1 MVYQDT
7 DRNELSRVELAQ
19 GGHLPSLSWWL
30 NQRLAPHCLQAK
42 LSHVKPGYIRLV
54 LAIRPAFREDPR
66 TPAFKKR
73 IIRYLCHQLWILNSD
88 VLDGAYVVA
97 AYVGKPGIL
106 WKQSVRIVSPARRS
120 FLELN
125 ALESAL
131 KSPVQVPAK
140 PSEQQT
146 QRKIRQASQQKQQF
160 QAMRSLLVSGS
171 SAAAFVIG
179 CWLGYADA
187 PPEQTAAS
195 ARGSSSGALVQQ
207 SNGQTQVKVA
217 LETIPII
224 QHKATSSDQA
234 VSLLFGGDVTLTN
247 SYSDKVGRD
256 HQWSFSQL
264 PELRE
269 ADISMVNLEAPF
281 TQQNQILPGKKFNFK
296 APIENV
302 QVLQNGGIDIVNLAN
317 NHAMDYQG
325 AGLSDTLATLEK
337 AGIQSVGAGTDL
349 TKARRPIV
357 MEVKGQ
363 RVAYLG
369 YYDADLHAA
378 TSTTPGTNPRH
389 NDRVAADIKALRSQ
403 VDWIVVN
410 YHWGEELAKYPGD
423 WQIDLARFTVDQGA
437 DLVVGHHPHVLQGAE
452 VYKGRPIVYSL
463 GNFIFGGKAVSDYD
477 TAALKVSLKE
487 QQMKVEFLPVQVRNF
502 QAKVV
507 NGQSGQQILSQI
519 TNVSDIFQMPMTS
532 AMTLDLKTNQAH
544 AIEAGKDAP
553 AIVSPTETQT
563 PIKGEPVK
571 DEVSN
576 PNLAKP
582 DAAKPTPSQ
591 SPSPETAK
599 IPDPNNPWS
608 QDSFITEPGKSEKLL
623 KPVNEQG
630 KLPST
635 VKLQVKPDSTLNGT
649 GSIETASVQ
658 AGADQL
664 GTVQT
669 AAFQEPTIDDLE
681 KESMAPGESVA
692 VPEGISPHSELSK
705 DTVIS
710 APEQSPSV
718 TPDHQTPIAATDPTA
733 SLEPMTKR
741 YAESTAPDMG
751 SVAVLPKTHDSSKD
765 SATVDKAVNKAVEK
779 AVTQTDG
786 NNPQR
791 SVEKPADDRTIDS
804 SIVPVESAVAGT
816 R

>member
-1 MVYQDT
+1 MIYQET

-19 GGHLPSLSWWL
+19 SGHLPSLSWWL
-30 NQRLAPHCLQAK
+30 NQRLAPHSLQAK
-42 LSHVKPGYIRLV
+42 LSYVKPGYIRLV
-54 LAIRPAFREDPR
+54 LVIRSAFKEDPR

-97 AYVGKPGIL
+97 SYVGKPGIL

-125 ALESAL
+125 ALEYKSNSSVQAL
-131 KSPVQVPAK
+131 AK
-140 PSEQQT
+140 PSDQQQT
-146 QRKIRQASQQKQQF
+146 QRRIRQASQQKQQF

-171 SAAAFVIG
+171 SAAAFIIG
-179 CWLGYADA
+179 CWLGYVDA

-195 ARGSSSGALVQQ
+195 ARGVNSGALVQQ
-207 SNGQTQVKVA
+207 SNGQTQVKAA
-217 LETIPII
+217 LETVPII

-234 VSLLFGGDVTLTN
+234 VNLLFGGDVVLTN

-264 PELRE
+264 PEMRE

-281 TQQNQILPGKKFNFK
+281 TQQNQILPGKKLSFK

-325 AGLSDTLATLEK
+325 AGLSDTLTTLNK
-337 AGIQSVGAGTDL
+337 AGIQSVGAGTDI
-349 TKARRPIV
+349 KNARRPIV

-363 RVAYLG
+363 KVAYLG

-378 TSTTPGTNPRH
+378 TASRPGTNPRH

-553 AIVSPTETQT
+553 AIASPTETQV
-563 PIKGEPVK
+563 PIKGEPAQSDSAK
-571 DEVSN
+571 
-576 PNLAKP
+576 PALAKP
-582 DAAKPTPSQ
+582 ASNKDA
-591 SPSPETAK
+591 SPEPAK
-599 IPDPNNPWS
+599 IDDPENPWS
-608 QDSFITEPGKSEKLL
+608 KDSFITGPGKSEKLL

-630 KLPST
+630 KISAT
-635 VKLQVKPDSTLNGT
+635 VKLQVKPDSTLDSAD
-649 GSIETASVQ
+649 SIETASAQ
-658 AGADQL
+658 TGSD
-664 GTVQT
+664 QT
-669 AAFQEPTIDDLE
+669 ASAQTALFQEPTIDDLE
-681 KESMAPGESVA
+681 KESMAPGESMD
-692 VPEGISPHSELSK
+692 VPDGISPNSEMSK

-710 APEQSPSV
+710 APDQRPNV
-718 TPDHQTPIAATDPTA
+718 TQDSQTAIVPAPATA

-741 YAESTAPDMG
+741 YAESTESDLG
-751 SVAVLPKTHDSSKD
+751 SIAVLPTDKD
-765 SATVDKAVNKAVEK
+765 SARDTTTVEK
-779 AVTQTDG
+779 ATEKVAKKAANDRVSEPPVT
-786 NNPQR
+786 
-791 SVEKPADDRTIDS
+791 
-804 SIVPVESAVAGT
+804 PVEQAVPGT

>member
-1 MVYQDT
+1 MVYQEA
-7 DRNELSRVELAQ
+7 DRSKLSRIELAQ

-30 NQRLAPHCLQAK
+30 NQRLAPHSLQAK
-42 LSHVKPGYIRLV
+42 ISYVKPGYVRV
-54 LAIRPAFREDPR
+54 ALAIRPAFREDPR
-66 TPAFKKR
+66 TPIFKKR

-97 AYVGKPGIL
+97 AYARKPGIL

-125 ALESAL
+125 ALESKSNESKTKPATVQAL
-131 KSPVQVPAK
+131 SKS
-140 PSEQQT
+140 SEQQL
-146 QRKIRQASQQKQQF
+146 QRKVRQASQQKKQF

-171 SAAAFVIG
+171 STAAFVIG

-187 PPEQTAAS
+187 PPEQTAAL
-195 ARGSSSGALVQQ
+195 ARGANSGALVQQ
-207 SNGQTQVKVA
+207 SNGQTQVKAA

-224 QHKATSSDQA
+224 QHKATSSGQA
-234 VSLLFGGDVTLTN
+234 VNLLFGGDVALTN

-281 TQQNQILPGKKFNFK
+281 THQNQALPGKKFNFK
-296 APIENV
+296 APLENV

-317 NHAMDYQG
+317 NHTMDYQG
-325 AGLSDTLATLEK
+325 AGLSETLATLDK
-337 AGIQSVGAGTDL
+337 AGIQSVGAGTDI
-349 TKARRPIV
+349 KNARRPIV

-363 RVAYLG
+363 KVAYLG

-378 TSTTPGTNPRH
+378 TASTPGTNPRH
-389 NDRVAADIKALRSQ
+389 NDRVAADIKALRGQ

-553 AIVSPTETQT
+553 AIASPTETQA
-563 PIKGEPVK
+563 PIKDEPSK
-571 DEVSN
+571 

-582 DAAKPTPSQ
+582 DAAKPAS
-591 SPSPETAK
+591 SKASSPEPAK
-599 IPDPNNPWS
+599 NPDPDNPWS
-608 QDSFITEPGKSEKLL
+608 QDSFITGPGKSEKLL

-630 KLPST
+630 KLPAT
-635 VKLQVKPDSTLNGT
+635 VKLQVKPDSTLDGAD
-649 GSIETASVQ
+649 SIETAS
-658 AGADQL
+658 A
-664 GTVQT
+664 QT
-669 AAFQEPTIDDLE
+669 ALFQEPTIDDLE
-681 KESMAPGESVA
+681 KGSMAPGESMK
-692 VPEGISPHSELSK
+692 VPDGILPNSEMAK
-705 DTVIS
+705 DTAIS
-710 APEQSPSV
+710 APDLWPSV
-718 TPDHQTPIAATDPTA
+718 TPTQAPQTPIDVTPATA

-741 YAESTAPDMG
+741 YAESTTPYFG
-751 SVAVLPKTHDSSKD
+751 SVAALPPSKD
-765 SATVDKAVNKAVEK
+765 TVTVEKAVEK
-779 AVTQTDG
+779 QW
-786 NNPQR
+786 
-791 SVEKPADDRTIDS
+791 EKPL
-804 SIVPVESAVAGT
+804 SIALPNLQWHPLDKP
-816 R
+816 

>member
-1 MVYQDT
+1 MVYQEA

-30 NQRLAPHCLQAK
+30 NQRLAPHSLQAK
-42 LSHVKPGYIRLV
+42 LSYVKPGYIRLV
-54 LAIRPAFREDPR
+54 LAIRPAFKEDPR

-125 ALESAL
+125 ALASKSSVQAL
-131 KSPVQVPAK
+131 PK

-195 ARGSSSGALVQQ
+195 ARGANSGALVQQ
-207 SNGQTQVKVA
+207 SNGQTQVKAA
-217 LETIPII
+217 LETVPVI
-224 QHKATSSDQA
+224 QHKATSSDKA
-234 VSLLFGGDVTLTN
+234 VNLLFGGDVVLTN

-281 TQQNQILPGKKFNFK
+281 TQQTQILPGKKFNFK
-296 APIENV
+296 APPENV

-325 AGLSDTLATLEK
+325 AGLSETLATLDK
-337 AGIQSVGAGTDL
+337 AGIQSVGAGTDI
-349 TKARRPIV
+349 KNARRPIV

-363 RVAYLG
+363 KVAYLG

-378 TSTTPGTNPRH
+378 TNNSPGTNPRH

-532 AMTLDLKTNQAH
+532 AMTMDLKTNQAH
-544 AIEAGKDAP
+544 AIDAGKDAP
-553 AIVSPTETQT
+553 AIANPTETQA
-563 PIKGEPVK
+563 PIKGESSKGEPSK
-571 DEVSN
+571 

-582 DAAKPTPSQ
+582 DTAKPASSTS
-591 SPSPETAK
+591 SPESAK
-599 IPDPNNPWS
+599 IHDPENPWS
-608 QDSFITEPGKSEKLL
+608 QDSFITGPGKPEQLL

-630 KLPST
+630 KLPAT
-635 VKLQVKPDSTLNGT
+635 VKSQVKPDSTLDGAN
-649 GSIETASVQ
+649 SIETASAE
-658 AGADQL
+658 AGLDQVADQ
-664 GTVQT
+664 TSPDQT
-669 AAFQEPTIDDLE
+669 GLFQEPTIDDLE
-681 KESMAPGESVA
+681 KESMAPGESME
-692 VPEGISPHSELSK
+692 VPEGISPSSEMAK

-710 APEQSPSV
+710 APDLTPSV
-718 TPDHQTPIAATDPTA
+718 TPDHPTPIASTSATPSPA

-741 YAESTAPDMG
+741 YAESTAPDIG
-751 SVAVLPKTHDSSKD
+751 SIAVLPTDKD
-765 SATVDKAVNKAVEK
+765 SDKDDAKDPVTVEK
-779 AVTQTDG
+779 AAKKAA
-786 NNPQR
+786 
-791 SVEKPADDRTIDS
+791 EKAPDAR
-804 SIVPVESAVAGT
+804 
-816 R
+816 

>member
-1 MVYQDT
+1 MVYQET

-30 NQRLAPHCLQAK
+30 NQRLAPHRLQAK

-54 LAIRPAFREDPR
+54 LAIRPAFKEDPR
-66 TPAFKKR
+66 TPVFKKR

-125 ALESAL
+125 ALESTPKA
-131 KSPVQVPAK
+131 SVQSLAK

-146 QRKIRQASQQKQQF
+146 HRKIRQASQQKQQF

-187 PPEQTAAS
+187 PPEQTAAL

-207 SNGQTQVKVA
+207 SNGQTQVKAA

-234 VSLLFGGDVTLTN
+234 VNLLFGGDVTLTN

-256 HQWSFSQL
+256 HQWSFAQL

-281 TQQNQILPGKKFNFK
+281 TQKNQILPGKKFNFK

-325 AGLSDTLATLEK
+325 AGLSDTLATLDK
-337 AGIQSVGAGTDL
+337 AGIQSVGAGADI

-363 RVAYLG
+363 KVAYLG

-378 TSTTPGTNPRH
+378 TATTPGTNPRH

-544 AIEAGKDAP
+544 AIDAGKDAP

-563 PIKGEPVK
+563 PSKGEASK
-571 DEVSN
+571 

-591 SPSPETAK
+591 SHSPETAK

-608 QDSFITEPGKSEKLL
+608 QDSFITGPGKSEPLL

-630 KLPST
+630 KLPAT
-635 VKLQVKPDSTLNGT
+635 VKPLTKPDSTLEGAE
-649 GSIETASVQ
+649 SIETASVQ
-658 AGADQL
+658 SGAN
-664 GTVQT
+664 QT

-692 VPEGISPHSELSK
+692 VPEGISPNSELSR

-710 APEQSPSV
+710 APEQSPSA
-718 TPDHQTPIAATDPTA
+718 TPDSVASDHQTPIAVTPSTV

-741 YAESTAPDMG
+741 YAESNAPDLG
-751 SVAVLPKTHDSSKD
+751 SVAVLPKTQDSSKD
-765 SATVDKAVNKAVEK
+765 PATVGKVPESS
-779 AVTQTDG
+779 
-786 NNPQR
+786 PQR
-791 SVEKPADDRTIDS
+791 SIEKTADDRPIDT
-804 SIVPVESAVAGT
+804 SIAPVEPAVTGT

>member
-1 MVYQDT
+1 MVYQEA

-30 NQRLAPHCLQAK
+30 NQRLAPHSLQAK
-42 LSHVKPGYIRLV
+42 LSYVKPGYIRLV
-54 LAIRPAFREDPR
+54 LAIRPAFKEDPR

-97 AYVGKPGIL
+97 AYAGKPGIL

-125 ALESAL
+125 ALES
-131 KSPVQVPAK
+131 KSNSSVQDLAER
-140 PSEQQT
+140 SEQQT
-146 QRKIRQASQQKQQF
+146 QRKSRQASPQKTSQQKQQF

-195 ARGSSSGALVQQ
+195 ARGASSGALVQQ
-207 SNGQTQVKVA
+207 SNGQTQVKAA
-217 LETIPII
+217 LETVPII

-234 VSLLFGGDVTLTN
+234 VNLLFGGDVALTH

-281 TQQNQILPGKKFNFK
+281 TQQNQALPGKKFNFK
-296 APIENV
+296 APPENI

-317 NHAMDYQG
+317 NHTMDYQG
-325 AGLSDTLATLEK
+325 SGLSDTLATLDK
-337 AGIQSVGAGTDL
+337 AGIQSVGAGTDI
-349 TKARRPIV
+349 KNARRPIV

-363 RVAYLG
+363 KVAYLG

-378 TSTTPGTNPRH
+378 TASSPGTNPRH

-519 TNVSDIFQMPMTS
+519 TNVSDIFQLPMTS
-532 AMTLDLKTNQAH
+532 AMTLDLKTNRAH
-544 AIEAGKDAP
+544 AIDPGKDAP
-553 AIVSPTETQT
+553 AIASPTETQA
-563 PIKGEPVK
+563 PIKGEPAQS
-571 DEVSN
+571 DS
-576 PNLAKP
+576 AKP
-582 DAAKPTPSQ
+582 STQPASNKAA
-591 SPSPETAK
+591 SPEPAK
-599 IPDPNNPWS
+599 INDPENPWS
-608 QDSFITEPGKSEKLL
+608 NDSFITGPGKSEKLL

-630 KLPST
+630 KIPAT
-635 VKLQVKPDSTLNGT
+635 VELQVKPDSTLDGAD
-649 GSIETASVQ
+649 SIETASAQTTSDQ
-658 AGADQL
+658 AESA
-664 GTVQT
+664 QT
-669 AAFQEPTIDDLE
+669 ALFQEPTIDDLE
-681 KESMAPGESVA
+681 KESMAPGESVE
-692 VPEGISPHSELSK
+692 VPEGISPNSEMSK

-710 APEQSPSV
+710 APDIAPSV
-718 TPDHQTPIAATDPTA
+718 TQDSLTPIAATPTPATA

-741 YAESTAPDMG
+741 YAESTEPSFG
-751 SVAVLPKTHDSSKD
+751 SVATLPTSKD
-765 SATVDKAVNKAVEK
+765 TATSEK
-779 AVTQTDG
+779 TA
-786 NNPQR
+786 
-791 SVEKPADDRTIDS
+791 EKTSDDRTS
-804 SIVPVESAVAGT
+804 ESLVTPVEQAGT
-816 R
+816 GTR

>member
-1 MVYQDT
+1 MVYQEA

-30 NQRLAPHCLQAK
+30 NQRFAPHSLQAK
-42 LSHVKPGYIRLV
+42 LSYVKPGYIRLV
-54 LAIRPAFREDPR
+54 LAIRPAFKENPR

-125 ALESAL
+125 ALES
-131 KSPVQVPAK
+131 KSNSSVQDLAER
-140 PSEQQT
+140 SEQQT
-146 QRKIRQASQQKQQF
+146 QRKSRQASPQKTSQQKQQF

-195 ARGSSSGALVQQ
+195 ARGASSGALVQQ
-207 SNGQTQVKVA
+207 SNGQTQVKAA
-217 LETIPII
+217 LETVPII

-234 VSLLFGGDVTLTN
+234 VNLLFGGDVALTH

-281 TQQNQILPGKKFNFK
+281 TQQNQALPGKKFNFK
-296 APIENV
+296 APPENI

-317 NHAMDYQG
+317 NHTMDYQG
-325 AGLSDTLATLEK
+325 SGLSDTLATLDK
-337 AGIQSVGAGTDL
+337 AGIQSVGAGTDI
-349 TKARRPIV
+349 KNARRPIV

-363 RVAYLG
+363 KVAYLG

-378 TSTTPGTNPRH
+378 TASSPGTNPRH

-519 TNVSDIFQMPMTS
+519 TNVSDIFQLPMTS
-532 AMTLDLKTNQAH
+532 AMTLDLKTNRAH
-544 AIEAGKDAP
+544 AIDPGKDAP
-553 AIVSPTETQT
+553 AIASPTETQA
-563 PIKGEPVK
+563 PIKGEPAQS
-571 DEVSN
+571 DS
-576 PNLAKP
+576 AKP
-582 DAAKPTPSQ
+582 STQPALTQPASNKAA
-591 SPSPETAK
+591 SPEPAK
-599 IPDPNNPWS
+599 INDPENPWS
-608 QDSFITEPGKSEKLL
+608 NDSFITGPGKSEKLL

-630 KLPST
+630 KIPAT
-635 VKLQVKPDSTLNGT
+635 VELQVKPDSTLDGAD
-649 GSIETASVQ
+649 SIETASAQTTSDQ
-658 AGADQL
+658 AESA
-664 GTVQT
+664 QT
-669 AAFQEPTIDDLE
+669 TLFQEPTIDDLE
-681 KESMAPGESVA
+681 KESMAPGESVE
-692 VPEGISPHSELSK
+692 VPEGISPNSEMSK

-710 APEQSPSV
+710 APDIAPSV
-718 TPDHQTPIAATDPTA
+718 TQDSLTPIAATPTPATA

-741 YAESTAPDMG
+741 YAESTEPSFG
-751 SVAVLPKTHDSSKD
+751 SVATLPTSKD
-765 SATVDKAVNKAVEK
+765 TATSEK
-779 AVTQTDG
+779 TA
-786 NNPQR
+786 
-791 SVEKPADDRTIDS
+791 EKTSDDRTS
-804 SIVPVESAVAGT
+804 ESLVTPVEQAGT
-816 R
+816 GTR

>member
-1 MVYQDT
+1 MVYQEA

-30 NQRLAPHCLQAK
+30 NQRFAPHSLQAK
-42 LSHVKPGYIRLV
+42 LSYVKPGYIRLV
-54 LAIRPAFREDPR
+54 LAIRPAFKENPR

-125 ALESAL
+125 ALES
-131 KSPVQVPAK
+131 KSNSSVQDLAER
-140 PSEQQT
+140 SEQQT
-146 QRKIRQASQQKQQF
+146 QRKSRQASPQKTSQQKQQF

-195 ARGSSSGALVQQ
+195 ARGASSSALVQQ
-207 SNGQTQVKVA
+207 SNGQTQVKAA
-217 LETIPII
+217 LETVPII
-224 QHKATSSDQA
+224 QQKATSSDQA
-234 VSLLFGGDVTLTN
+234 VNLMFGGDVALTN

-281 TQQNQILPGKKFNFK
+281 TQQNQALPGKKFNFK

-317 NHAMDYQG
+317 NHTMDYQ
-325 AGLSDTLATLEK
+325 ASGLSDTLATLDK

-349 TKARRPIV
+349 KNARRPIV

-363 RVAYLG
+363 KVAYLG

-378 TSTTPGTNPRH
+378 TASSPGTNPRH

-487 QQMKVEFLPVQVRNF
+487 KQMKVEFLPVQVRNF

-519 TNVSDIFQMPMTS
+519 TNVSDIFQLPMTS

-544 AIEAGKDAP
+544 AIDPGKDAP
-553 AIVSPTETQT
+553 AIASPTETQA
-563 PIKGEPVK
+563 PIKSEPAQS
-571 DEVSN
+571 DS
-576 PNLAKP
+576 AKP
-582 DAAKPTPSQ
+582 KPASDKAA
-591 SPSPETAK
+591 SPEPAK
-599 IPDPNNPWS
+599 THDPENPWS
-608 QDSFITEPGKSEKLL
+608 NDSFITGPGKSEKLL

-630 KLPST
+630 KIPAT
-635 VKLQVKPDSTLNGT
+635 TKLQVNPDSTLEPT
-649 GSIETASVQ
+649 GSVETAS
-658 AGADQL
+658 A
-664 GTVQT
+664 QT
-669 AAFQEPTIDDLE
+669 ASGQTESAQTALFQEPTIDDLE
-681 KESMAPGESVA
+681 KESMAPGESVE
-692 VPEGISPHSELSK
+692 VPEGISPNSEMSK

-710 APEQSPSV
+710 APDPMPNATQ
-718 TPDHQTPIAATDPTA
+718 DNQTAIAPATA

-741 YAESTAPDMG
+741 YAESTEPSFG
-751 SVAVLPKTHDSSKD
+751 SVATLPTSKD
-765 SATVDKAVNKAVEK
+765 PATSDETAEKTAADRTPESLVTPVEP
-779 AVTQTDG
+779 AVT
-786 NNPQR
+786 
-791 SVEKPADDRTIDS
+791 
-804 SIVPVESAVAGT
+804 GT

>member
-1 MVYQDT
+1 MVYQEA
-7 DRNELSRVELAQ
+7 DRSELSRVELAQ
-19 GGHLPSLSWWL
+19 GGHLPALSWWL
-30 NQRLAPHCLQAK
+30 NQRLAPHRLQAK
-42 LSHVKPGYIRLV
+42 LSYVKPGYIRLV
-54 LAIRPAFREDPR
+54 LAIRPAFKEDPR
-66 TPAFKKR
+66 TPVFKKR

-97 AYVGKPGIL
+97 AYGGKPGIL

-125 ALESAL
+125 ALESKSNASVQAL
-131 KSPVQVPAK
+131 AK
-140 PSEQQT
+140 PSDQQT
-146 QRKIRQASQQKQQF
+146 QRRIRQASPQKTSQQKQQF

-195 ARGSSSGALVQQ
+195 ARGANSGALVQQ
-207 SNGQTQVKVA
+207 SNGQTQVKAA
-217 LETIPII
+217 LETVPII
-224 QHKATSSDQA
+224 QHKATSSDPS
-234 VSLLFGGDVTLTN
+234 VNLMFGGDVALTN

-256 HQWSFSQL
+256 HQWAFSQL

-281 TQQNQILPGKKFNFK
+281 TQKNQVLPGKKFNFK

-302 QVLQNGGIDIVNLAN
+302 QVLQNGGVDIVNLAN

-325 AGLSDTLATLEK
+325 AGLSETLATLDK
-337 AGIQSVGAGTDL
+337 AGIQSVGAGTDI
-349 TKARRPIV
+349 KNARRPIV

-363 RVAYLG
+363 KVAYLG

-378 TSTTPGTNPRH
+378 TANSPGTNPRH
-389 NDRVAADIKALRSQ
+389 NDRVAADIKALRGQ

-423 WQIDLARFTVDQGA
+423 WQIDLARFTIDQGA

-544 AIEAGKDAP
+544 AIESGKDAP
-553 AIVSPTETQT
+553 AIASPTETQA
-563 PIKGEPVK
+563 PIKGEP
-571 DEVSN
+571 ST
-576 PNLAKP
+576 PSLAKP
-582 DAAKPTPSQ
+582 DAAKPAS
-591 SPSPETAK
+591 SKASSPEPAK
-599 IPDPNNPWS
+599 IPDPENPWS
-608 QDSFITEPGKSEKLL
+608 QDSFITGPGKSENLL

-630 KLPST
+630 KLPAT
-635 VKLQVKPDSTLNGT
+635 VKLQVKPNSTLDSAE
-649 GSIETASVQ
+649 SIETASAQ
-658 AGADQL
+658 AGFDQTEL
-664 GTVQT
+664 
-669 AAFQEPTIDDLE
+669 FQEPTIDDLE
-681 KESMAPGESVA
+681 KESMAPGESIQ
-692 VPEGISPHSELSK
+692 VPDGISPNSELSK

-710 APEQSPSV
+710 APDFQPSV
-718 TPDHQTPIAATDPTA
+718 TPTQAPPTPISATPATA

-741 YAESTAPDMG
+741 YAESTAPDLG
-751 SVAVLPKTHDSSKD
+751 SVAVLPTAKDRARDAAKD
-765 SATVDKAVNKAVEK
+765 SVKDPATVEK
-779 AVTQTDG
+779 A
-786 NNPQR
+786 
-791 SVEKPADDRTIDS
+791 ADDRVSAPPLTPVGQA
-804 SIVPVESAVAGT
+804 VPGT